1 MSDDRI
7 GFIERL
13 GRLAGQ
19 TTYRVPVEGVGTRFS
34 HLPESHALAAALS
47 YARGQRWNPG
57 PELAYAVA
65 TGIPHKRDC
74 VIDWLAEKLHVGT
87 GAEGRNH
94 ADRIRGIAAISYSIV
109 VRGPESIIRYQFDPH
124 ILRLANV
131 GAAWLSACLDD
142 TIARAERQAGECRS
156 SSPTDT
162 PETA

>member
-47 YARGQRWNPG
+47 YARGKRWNPG

-65 TGIPHKRDC
+65 TGVFHKQLE
-74 VIDWLAEKLHVGT
+74 VVEWLAEKLRVGT
-87 GAEGRNH
+87 GNAGRDQGN
-94 ADRIRGIAAISYSIV
+94 AILFIAGLSYLMV
-109 VRGPESIIRYQFDPH
+109 VRGPTALHGIKLAPH
-124 ILRLANV
+124 VEKLANI
-131 GAAWLSACLDD
+131 GAAWLSACLDN
-142 TIARAERQAGECRS
+142 TIMLAERQAGECSS
-156 SSPTDT
+156 SSPTEA

>member
-65 TGIPHKRDC
+65 TGVPHKREC
-74 VIDWLAEKLHVGT
+74 VVDWLAEKLYIGT
-87 GAEGRNH
+87 GSAGRKH
-94 ADRIRGIAAISYSIV
+94 PERVRGIALVSYALVVNGPDAI
-109 VRGPESIIRYQFDPH
+109 RGYDFDRH
-124 ILRLANV
+124 TMRLANI
-131 GAAWLSACLDD
+131 GAAWLSACLDN
-142 TIARAERQAGECRS
+142 TIMLAERQAYGES
-156 SSPTDT
+156 NSSPREA